1 MNSIFKTLAFA
12 MLMPIMLL
20 TTSCSSE
27 DDAINTENTA
37 KKGYT
42 IPVTVNVTRQG
53 DGATTRATYNSE
65 TKKLEFS
72 AGDKLYVSGNNAT
85 AGKFA
90 GTLDYVSDGKFS
102 GTITTENEY
111 SGTVDDLFAEFVY
124 AILLPKD
131 YASYGF
137 FTYTENNGYDAAL
150 GLDYSYAFALTK
162 AAAVE
167 QFSLEFGTYSSGF
180 ALNPMCA
187 VLNFTINGLAA
198 STEVA
203 VVFNGGSGVV
213 SKNVTTD
220 ASGTATFAIGV
231 LQNTDLNS
239 CTLTVGGTAIT
250 LVSSSKT
257 LYAGK
262 IYNITR
268 SAAAAARPL
277 SEATA
282 EDVGRIAGADGNI
295 YDDAA
300 AATTAG
306 TTAVAMIA
314 YVNGSNGLAIAL
326 SDEDSM
332 NWSTAKSTCESKTGV
347 GTYSWCLPSQNLW
360 KAMFKANGG
369 SDSSYTGLN
378 TAITNAGGTA
388 LQERNYWSS
397 TGYDEDNAYF
407 VDLFSGSASFFS
419 GSKGN
424 DRRVRA
430 GLAF

>member
-1 MNSIFKTLAFA
+1 MKTKNIFKTLAFA

-27 DDAINTENTA
+27 DDALNNTTA
-37 KKGYT
+37 AESTVTKGYAF
-42 IPVTVNVTRQG
+42 PVTVSATRQG

-167 QFSLEFGTYSSGF
+167 QFSVEFGTYSSGF

-203 VVFNGGSGVV
+203 VVLRFWGRFQECNNRRFGHRNLCHWRVTEYRLKQLHPDGGRHCHHPRQQQQDALCRQDLQHHAECGSSRRHHQPRRGSGYR
-213 SKNVTTD
+213 
-220 ASGTATFAIGV
+220 
-231 LQNTDLNS
+231 Q
-239 CTLTVGGTAIT
+239 
-250 LVSSSKT
+250 
-257 LYAGK
+257 
-262 IYNITR
+262 R
-268 SAAAAARPL
+268 R
-277 SEATA
+277 
-282 EDVGRIAGADGNI
+282 
-295 YDDAA
+295 
-300 AATTAG
+300 
-306 TTAVAMIA
+306 
-314 YVNGSNGLAIAL
+314 
-326 SDEDSM
+326 
-332 NWSTAKSTCESKTGV
+332 
-347 GTYSWCLPSQNLW
+347 
-360 KAMFKANGG
+360 
-369 SDSSYTGLN
+369 
-378 TAITNAGGTA
+378 
-388 LQERNYWSS
+388 QELCR
-397 TGYDEDNAYF
+397 
-407 VDLFSGSASFFS
+407 
-419 GSKGN
+419 
-424 DRRVRA
+424 
-430 GLAF
+430 